1 MVPGYFFPGGYT
13 SVSCSIMVFY
23 CEDEQN
29 YSILLCAKKYFKTTV
44 LSDLIYERKVQFG
57 GGRIFC
63 V

>member
-1 MVPGYFFPGGYT
+1 MVPGYFFQVVIHL
-13 SVSCSIMVFY
+13 SAALLCFFY